1 MENITIDY
9 DVVREGEVIFEG
21 SATVSITAKNVK
33 EVAEFIRDGHFTG
46 ELVDIP
52 SHVYDRIERSVNEA
66 AMRDMR
72 KHSNTGLQEDDILR
86 FQTVLPI
93 ELLELLPEDVRELID
108 MTQIDEYYSSG
119 EDERDVTDL
128 NEWCLSDNKR
138 EEPSKSNTLYL
149 TIKQKYFDQI
159 ISGEK
164 TEEYREIKPTT
175 YKKYLFVDDE
185 GELVQ
190 YDKHVFDE
198 KGIEK
203 HLYNAWNDGVFPYIP
218 ANNQYLDLAVGYNKE
233 RDTARVEVT
242 GCRFEPA
249 KDENGN
255 PLRFS
260 LNSKDQLVYDPEGDV
275 TYWIIALQLGKVLE
289 CHRVKK

>member
-9 DVVREGEVIFEG
+9 DVVREEEVIFEG
-21 SATVSITAKNVK
+21 SATVSITDKNVK

-119 EDERDVTDL
+119 EDERDVAEL
-128 NEWCLSDNKR
+128 NEWCLSDDKR
-138 EEPSKSNTLYL
+138 
-149 TIKQKYFDQI
+149 
-159 ISGEK
+159 
-164 TEEYREIKPTT
+164 
-175 YKKYLFVDDE
+175 
-185 GELVQ
+185 
-190 YDKHVFDE
+190 
-198 KGIEK
+198 
-203 HLYNAWNDGVFPYIP
+203 
-218 ANNQYLDLAVGYNKE
+218 
-233 RDTARVEVT
+233 
-242 GCRFEPA
+242 
-249 KDENGN
+249 
-255 PLRFS
+255 
-260 LNSKDQLVYDPEGDV
+260 
-275 TYWIIALQLGKVLE
+275 
-289 CHRVKK
+289 